1 MIATQNAA
9 DKTQKFL
16 DDFKVSKPV
25 IGLPGLGWDTPEMAA
40 AVSNA
45 GGLGVLHIGFKTEEE
60 IERDVAKVRSLTD
73 EPFAVLMFPQKESI
87 LDAEKLRLQDTA
99 LSPLREDLGC
109 TAARPISAP
118 LFDNQFRKIVELKVP
133 AVGLRLGG
141 LREPYMEE
149 LDAKVLV
156 SSGVNAVVAAGWAE
170 EGLLS
175 HEEIGKDQAEIDS
188 LVLWSECARA
198 LRVPVL
204 GAGSVTTQNQ
214 VRVIKA
220 LGLAGFMLSDA
231 LLLAK
236 ESPIPDSW
244 RTKVMYLADSASET
258 SDTFMGRASRYL
270 SNGFAQIFPEK
281 GLPVLQFP
289 YQYFALKDIFD
300 KALEIGRIDLALLEV
315 GQYVYLA
322 ESGTTADIINKFC
335 GYWSED

>member
-1 MIATQNAA
+1 
-9 DKTQKFL
+9 
-16 DDFKVSKPV
+16 
-25 IGLPGLGWDTPEMAA
+25 
-40 AVSNA
+40 
-45 GGLGVLHIGFKTEEE
+45 
-60 IERDVAKVRSLTD
+60 
-73 EPFAVLMFPQKESI
+73 MFPQKESI

-149 LDAKVLV
+149 LEANGISVFGIASNLRDAKVLV

-258 SDTFMGRASRYL
+258 SDTFMGL
-270 SNGFAQIFPEK
+270 SLIH
-281 GLPVLQFP
+281 
-289 YQYFALKDIFD
+289 I
-300 KALEIGRIDLALLEV
+300 
-315 GQYVYLA
+315 
-322 ESGTTADIINKFC
+322 
-335 GYWSED
+335 

>member
-149 LDAKVLV
+149 LEANGISVFGIASNLRDAKVLV

-270 SNGFAQIFPEK
+270 SNGFARSSPRKVFPSFSS
-281 GLPVLQFP
+281 L
-289 YQYFALKDIFD
+289 
-300 KALEIGRIDLALLEV
+300 
-315 GQYVYLA
+315 
-322 ESGTTADIINKFC
+322 INTLH
-335 GYWSED
+335 

>member
-1 MIATQNAA
+1 M
-9 DKTQKFL
+9 
-16 DDFKVSKPV
+16 
-25 IGLPGLGWDTPEMAA
+25 
-40 AVSNA
+40 
-45 GGLGVLHIGFKTEEE
+45 
-60 IERDVAKVRSLTD
+60 
-73 EPFAVLMFPQKESI
+73 
-87 LDAEKLRLQDTA
+87 
-99 LSPLREDLGC
+99 
-109 TAARPISAP
+109 
-118 LFDNQFRKIVELKVP
+118 
-133 AVGLRLGG
+133 
-141 LREPYMEE
+141 
-149 LDAKVLV
+149 
-156 SSGVNAVVAAGWAE
+156 
-170 EGLLS
+170 
-175 HEEIGKDQAEIDS
+175 
-188 LVLWSECARA
+188 
-198 LRVPVL
+198 RVPVL